1 MKGCGLFRPSGLH
14 CTWSLGVCISWFG
27 QSIIM
32 VPTRPSQA
40 SLVLC
45 APHPPTLPV
54 FSVHCPHLLPD
65 FGVWD
70 GWVIFM
76 SPYLTVAWGRLWEAI
91 TPFLLCTS
99 HTWEPCACLPNL
111 EEARRW
117 AVFFS
122 ISSKTRRLDQ
132 VFYRVQPFCPIYLLP
147 PKQPHALHCAHQHTG
162 VKPAWKYSLNQRCLW
177 TQENTCT
184 HLCHAGA

>member
-14 CTWSLGVCISWFG
+14 CTCSLGVCISWFG

-40 SLVLC
+40 SLVLRPPP
-45 APHPPTLPV
+45 PHPAGVFCALSSSAPWLWCVRWLSHLHVPIPHSGLGVTLESHNS
-54 FSVHCPHLLPD
+54 FSALH
-65 FGVWD
+65 
-70 GWVIFM
+70 IT
-76 SPYLTVAWGRLWEAI
+76 YLGA
-91 TPFLLCTS
+91 
-99 HTWEPCACLPNL
+99 CACLPNL

-177 TQENTCT
+177 TQENT